1 MRGSSTVRRAQMTV
15 RPPPPPPRRDA
26 QYYSLIFLETTR
38 RRNAASV
45 CVLLLL
51 LSLKSLLLLL
61 LCGASSKT
69 TTAMAMATLGKEKE
83 DAFLSELKSRLRV
96 EEITPHVEA
105 LSHFST
111 TTTTTTTTTNTGSK
125 RRRGGGVTR
134 LVYTDDDAR
143 AREYVKMLMQ
153 KNGLTV
159 REDAMGTIFGRLE
172 GTETVKKR
180 GTKRGNVVGSGSHT
194 DAIPLSGKYDGVYG
208 VLGAVEALGALKR
221 AKFQPRRHLEAV
233 MFNSEEPSRFGM
245 ACSGSRAMGGVLD
258 AEKLQTLPDVL
269 NTSKSFFD
277 AATQAGYGSEWR
289 GENGSRAR
297 TAKEMVE
304 KCSLMPMDSHY
315 YSFVEL
321 HIEQGPELEHEKLD
335 IGVVTA
341 IAAPAAME
349 ITFEGDGGHAGAQ
362 LMHLRNDAVVA
373 GSKLA
378 VAVEKFAKQSG
389 SRDTVATVGGFT
401 VKPNAINSVP
411 RSAVLEIDVRDIDL
425 KRRDH
430 VVQQIKNAAKEIAS
444 EQNVRV
450 DVRII
455 NKDDPATSGDS
466 AMNAVEL
473 AVTHLG
479 HSMKR
484 MVSRAYHDT
493 LFVAKACSNVG
504 MIFIPCYKGYSHRPD
519 EFSTEEQMRKGVE
532 TLALTMAKL
541 SRESSSIDDVDEEHA
556 KLPFFV
562 PDRDDG
568 EGEGERSGERGSDH
582 PRDPS
587 MEERRGPNDEL

>member
-1 MRGSSTVRRAQMTV
+1 MGFFNSRALV
-15 RPPPPPPRRDA
+15 KDA
-26 QYYSLIFLETTR
+26 RKITR
-38 RRNAASV
+38 EKHA
-45 CVLLLL
+45 
-51 LSLKSLLLLL
+51 KTKKQ
-61 LCGASSKT
+61 SSK
-69 TTAMAMATLGKEKE
+69 MSSSSHRLATRKFVVFCALRVFLSFAGVFAVASPES
-83 DAFLSELKSRLRV
+83 DNVYLSELQAKLRI
-96 EEITPHVEA
+96 EAITPHIEA
-105 LSHFST
+105 LSEFS
-111 TTTTTTTTTNTGSK
+111 SSIEDA
-125 RRRGGGVTR
+125 RLGVTR
-134 LVYTDDDAR
+134 LVYTKEDVQ
-143 AREYVKMLMQ
+143 AREYVKNLMR

-172 GTETVKKR
+172 GVESKKAR
-180 GTKRGNVVGSGSHT
+180 EMKRGNVVGSGSHT

-208 VLGAVEALGALKR
+208 VLGAIEALGALKR

-258 AEKLQTLPDVL
+258 SNKLQTLPDVL
-269 NTSKSFFD
+269 NTSTSFFD

-289 GENGSRAR
+289 GENGERAR

-304 KCSLMPMDSHY
+304 KCSLMPVDSHY

-321 HIEQGPELEHEKLD
+321 HIEQGPELEQEKLD

-341 IAAPAAME
+341 IAAPAALE

-378 VAVEKFAKQSG
+378 VAVEEFAKNSG
-389 SRDTVATVGGFT
+389 SSDTVATVGGFT

-425 KRRDH
+425 KRRDL
-430 VVQQIKNAAKEIAS
+430 VVEQITATAKKVAA
-444 EQNVRV
+444 EQRVRVNVRM
-450 DVRII
+450 I
-455 NKDDPATSGDS
+455 NKDDPATSGNS
-466 AMNAVEL
+466 AMRAVEL
-473 AVTHLG
+473 AASHLG
-479 HSMKR
+479 HSKKH

-493 LFVAKACSNVG
+493 LFVAKACSNIG
-504 MIFIPCYKGYSHRPD
+504 MIFIPCFKGYSHRPD

-541 SRESSSIDDVDEEHA
+541 SREAPIVEDDEDVNEEHV

-562 PDRDDG
+562 LDEQDG
-568 EGEGERSGERGSDH
+568 QRKSDE
-582 PRDPS
+582 P
-587 MEERRGPNDEL
+587 ELNDEL

>member
-1 MRGSSTVRRAQMTV
+1 M
-15 RPPPPPPRRDA
+15 
-26 QYYSLIFLETTR
+26 
-38 RRNAASV
+38 
-45 CVLLLL
+45 
-51 LSLKSLLLLL
+51 
-61 LCGASSKT
+61 
-69 TTAMAMATLGKEKE
+69 
-83 DAFLSELKSRLRV
+83 
-96 EEITPHVEA
+96 
-105 LSHFST
+105 
-111 TTTTTTTTTNTGSK
+111 
-125 RRRGGGVTR
+125 TR

-208 VLGAVEALGALKR
+208 VLGAIEALGALKR
-221 AKFQPRRHLEAV
+221 AKFQPKRHLEAV

-541 SRESSSIDDVDEEHA
+541 SRESSSIDDIDEEHA

-568 EGEGERSGERGSDH
+568 GEGERSGERGSDH

>member
-1 MRGSSTVRRAQMTV
+1 MRGSSTVRCAQMSV
-15 RPPPPPPRRDA
+15 RPPPPRRDA
-26 QYYSLIFLETTR
+26 RYYSLIFLETTW
-38 RRNAASV
+38 RRNVASV
-45 CVLLLL
+45 CV
-51 LSLKSLLLLL
+51 LLLL

-111 TTTTTTTTTNTGSK
+111 TTTMTTSTGSK

-208 VLGAVEALGALKR
+208 VLGAIEALGALKR
-221 AKFQPRRHLEAV
+221 AKFQPKRHLEAV

-568 EGEGERSGERGSDH
+568 EGEGEGERSGERGSDH

>member
-1 MRGSSTVRRAQMTV
+1 
-15 RPPPPPPRRDA
+15 
-26 QYYSLIFLETTR
+26 
-38 RRNAASV
+38 
-45 CVLLLL
+45 
-51 LSLKSLLLLL
+51 
-61 LCGASSKT
+61 
-69 TTAMAMATLGKEKE
+69 MAMALTGKEKE
-83 DAFLSELKSRLRV
+83 DALLSELKSRLRV

-111 TTTTTTTTTNTGSK
+111 TTTSTESK
-125 RRRGGGVTR
+125 RRGGGGGENGVTR
-134 LVYTDDDAR
+134 LVYTNDDAR

-172 GTETVKKR
+172 GAETVKKR
-180 GTKRGNVVGSGSHT
+180 GKKRGNVVGSGSHT

-208 VLGAVEALGALKR
+208 VLGAIEALGALKR

-277 AATQAGYGSEWR
+277 TATQAGYGSEWR
-289 GENGSRAR
+289 GEDGSRAR

-321 HIEQGPELEHEKLD
+321 HIEQGPELEHENLD

-430 VVQQIKNAAKEIAS
+430 VVQQIKNAAKEIAA

-541 SRESSSIDDVDEEHA
+541 SRESSSIDDIDEEHA

-562 PDRDDG
+562 PDRDG
-568 EGEGERSGERGSDH
+568 EGEGERSAERGSDH
-582 PRDPS
+582 LRDPS
-587 MEERRGPNDEL
+587 LEERRRPNDEL

>member
-1 MRGSSTVRRAQMTV
+1 MRCAQMSV
-15 RPPPPPPRRDA
+15 RPPPPRRDA
-26 QYYSLIFLETTR
+26 RYYSLIFLETTW
-38 RRNAASV
+38 RRNVASV
-45 CVLLLL
+45 CV
-51 LSLKSLLLLL
+51 LLLL

-69 TTAMAMATLGKEKE
+69 TTLTAMAMATLGKEKE

-111 TTTTTTTTTNTGSK
+111 TTTTTTTSTGSK
-125 RRRGGGVTR
+125 RRPGGGVTR

-208 VLGAVEALGALKR
+208 VLGAIEALGALKR
-221 AKFQPRRHLEAV
+221 AKFQPKRHLEAV

-541 SRESSSIDDVDEEHA
+541 SRESSSIDDIDEEHA
-556 KLPFFV
+556 NLPFFV

-568 EGEGERSGERGSDH
+568 GEGERSGERGSDH

>member
-1 MRGSSTVRRAQMTV
+1 MRGSTVRCAMAV
-15 RPPPPPPRRDA
+15 RQPPPPPPRRDA
-26 QYYSLIFLETTR
+26 YSLETR
-38 RRNAASV
+38 RARCWRRFSSV
-45 CVLLLL
+45 CVLVLFLR
-51 LSLKSLLLLL
+51 L
-61 LCGASSKT
+61 LCVCASSKT
-69 TTAMAMATLGKEKE
+69 TTMAMALTGKEKE
-83 DAFLSELKSRLRV
+83 DALLSELKSRLRV

-111 TTTTTTTTTNTGSK
+111 TTTSTESK
-125 RRRGGGVTR
+125 RRGGGGGENGVTR
-134 LVYTDDDAR
+134 LVYTNDDAR

-172 GTETVKKR
+172 GAETVKKR
-180 GTKRGNVVGSGSHT
+180 GKKRGNVVGSGSHT

-208 VLGAVEALGALKR
+208 VLGAIEALGALKR

-289 GENGSRAR
+289 GEDGSRAR

-321 HIEQGPELEHEKLD
+321 HIEQGPELEHENLD

-430 VVQQIKNAAKEIAS
+430 VVQQIKNAAKEIAA

-541 SRESSSIDDVDEEHA
+541 SRESSSIDDIDEEHA

-562 PDRDDG
+562 PDRDG
-568 EGEGERSGERGSDH
+568 EGEGERSAERGSDH
-582 PRDPS
+582 LRDPS
-587 MEERRGPNDEL
+587 LEERRRPNDEL

>member
-1 MRGSSTVRRAQMTV
+1 MRERA
-15 RPPPPPPRRDA
+15 
-26 QYYSLIFLETTR
+26 
-38 RRNAASV
+38 
-45 CVLLLL
+45 
-51 LSLKSLLLLL
+51 
-61 LCGASSKT
+61 
-69 TTAMAMATLGKEKE
+69 
-83 DAFLSELKSRLRV
+83 
-96 EEITPHVEA
+96 
-105 LSHFST
+105 
-111 TTTTTTTTTNTGSK
+111 
-125 RRRGGGVTR
+125 
-134 LVYTDDDAR
+134 
-143 AREYVKMLMQ
+143 
-153 KNGLTV
+153 
-159 REDAMGTIFGRLE
+159 
-172 GTETVKKR
+172 
-180 GTKRGNVVGSGSHT
+180 
-194 DAIPLSGKYDGVYG
+194 
-208 VLGAVEALGALKR
+208 
-221 AKFQPRRHLEAV
+221 
-233 MFNSEEPSRFGM
+233 
-245 ACSGSRAMGGVLD
+245 
-258 AEKLQTLPDVL
+258 
-269 NTSKSFFD
+269 
-277 AATQAGYGSEWR
+277 
-289 GENGSRAR
+289 

-304 KCSLMPMDSHY
+304 QCSLMPMDSHY

-321 HIEQGPELEHEKLD
+321 HIEQGPELEHENLD
-335 IGVVTA
+335 IEQLRLLRCRQRWRLRLKAT
-341 IAAPAAME
+341 
-349 ITFEGDGGHAGAQ
+349 EGTLEQ

-541 SRESSSIDDVDEEHA
+541 SREA
-556 KLPFFV
+556 
-562 PDRDDG
+562 DRRRPRG
-568 EGEGERSGERGSDH
+568 RERGTREASFFH
-582 PRDPS
+582 FGGRRRGRRKNRPART
-587 MEERRGPNDEL
+587 ERRVVIQIYTRVTRKM